1 MTDRYG
7 PDTITGQNRAKRS
20 VNEAK
25 AKAFRDASL
34 AQSPISQFQA
44 RMANP
49 QSGDQGSWTSAGQ
62 KSESDADM
70 FRRELIGGEGTE
82 MGGSDTGTAQGP
94 MQDTKFRNFVPGPN
108 TLTNPKQGRVT
119 IMGDDARTNQ
129 QTADIMSAAQS
140 DAGYRRPSTYTA
152 NGQTYV
158 IPASGPRVSRE
169 KATSY
174 AQMAAQEREA
184 TAARA
189 DKDRAFQSGEN
200 ARQAASDRVARLDE
214 QNALDRSESRRAGF
228 QDRQRQNDRS
238 DYDFAR
244 AKTQDAREDA
254 GRLTPQQ
261 ERAAREYRAIQADP
275 NADSRLKAQ
284 ANKELAAMAGIAPG
298 IANEMGRRSPQEIDA
313 ALRADPEVENGMVD
327 LQDSVRAAQTE
338 GTWAGI
344 NRGVYNFMMKTPGD
358 YAEHEAGS
366 DGVASIKARLE
377 ELVRIGEANTPD
389 ARPGEV
395 RARLVARLMGGAKPS
410 TERAGAQIRDALRG
424 NRATAFGAPAAPAAP
439 TNEAYADR
447 NLPAF

>member
-49 QSGDQGSWTSAGQ
+49 QAGDQGSWTSAGQ

-119 IMGDDARTNQ
+119 IMGGDARTNQ
-129 QTADIMSAAQS
+129 QTTDIMSAAQS

-200 ARQAASDRVARLDE
+200 AKQAASDRVARLDE
-214 QNALDRSESRRAGF
+214 QNALDRSESRRAGL

-238 DYDFAR
+238 DYDFGR

-261 ERAAREYRAIQADP
+261 ERANSMYQKILESPTASPRAKALATQAI
-275 NADSRLKAQ
+275 
-284 ANKELAAMAGIAPG
+284 AATAGVGAGIASELGRPSAQDNAAPVMDAINNDPLVAG
-298 IANEMGRRSPQEIDA
+298 RVQELKGAIARAQDLPWYKDLASAVTLGGYEGEASAPEVQAILDEVTQMAQGMADQYGLEIDA
-313 ALRADPEVENGMVD
+313 ARQAILNQIMP
-327 LQDSVRAAQTE
+327 
-338 GTWAGI
+338 GI
-344 NRGVYNFMMKTPGD
+344 TGD
-358 YAEHEAGS
+358 T
-366 DGVASIKARLE
+366 GVARQL
-377 ELVRIGEANTPD
+377 R
-389 ARPGEV
+389 
-395 RARLVARLMGGAKPS
+395 GG
-410 TERAGAQIRDALRG
+410 LRG

-439 TNEAYADR
+439 ANEAYADR